1 MPTKPPDRLRAFNV
15 PKPIRVEA
23 DARGRPLAVANRAN
37 GLIPVAEIQDRWRV
51 NDDWWRKEIH
61 REYWLVILEGVG
73 MLTIFHDL
81 MEPARWYLQHYTKA
95 AQQVAPLDVMAPAD
109 ATRPEEKEQTG

>member
-1 MPTKPPDRLRAFNV
+1 
-15 PKPIRVEA
+15 
-23 DARGRPLAVANRAN
+23 
-37 GLIPVAEIQDRWRV
+37 
-51 NDDWWRKEIH
+51 
-61 REYWLVILEGVG
+61 VG